1 MSKSKANFAEVVNPK
16 DELQQI
22 EDSAE
27 VASDFI
33 HDILLPQLDEF
44 ENNNEDQKYMS
55 GMATHGLFVELI
67 QRMIAM
73 GYTEKDLKKEIKI
86 YAQLPWGE
94 TIH

>member
-1 MSKSKANFAEVVNPK
+1 MAKSTKQYVKPDDK
-16 DELQQI
+16 ELQQI

-33 HDILLPQLDEF
+33 HDVLLPQLDEF
-44 ENNNEDQKYMS
+44 ELNNEDHEYMS

-67 QRMIAM
+67 QRMIAA
-73 GYTEKDLKKEIKI
+73 GYTEKDLRKELKI

>member
-1 MSKSKANFAEVVNPK
+1 MAKSTSKVIEKVTKE
-16 DELQQI
+16 ELQQI

-33 HDILLPQLDEF
+33 HDVLLPQLDEF
-44 ENNNEDQKYMS
+44 EMDNDDREYMT

-73 GYTEKDLKKEIKI
+73 GYTEKDLKKELKI
-86 YAQLPWGE
+86 FSQLPWGE
-94 TIH
+94 IIH

>member
-1 MSKSKANFAEVVNPK
+1 MAKSTTKQDTTANDK
-16 DELQQI
+16 ELKQI
-22 EDSAE
+22 EDSAD

-33 HDILLPQLDEF
+33 HDVLLPQLDEF
-44 ENNNEDQKYMS
+44 ELDNDDREYMT
-55 GMATHGLFVELI
+55 GMATHGLFVELV

-86 YAQLPWGE
+86 YSQLPWGE

>member
-1 MSKSKANFAEVVNPK
+1 MAKSNKQDLVS
-16 DELQQI
+16 DEKEMQQI
-22 EDSAE
+22 EDSAM

-33 HDILLPQLDEF
+33 HDVLLPQLDEF
-44 ENNNEDQKYMS
+44 EMDNDDREYMT

-73 GYTEKDLKKEIKI
+73 GYTEKDLKKELKI
-86 YAQLPWGE
+86 YSQLPWGE

>member
-1 MSKSKANFAEVVNPK
+1 MAKSTTKQDDKSKEM
-16 DELQQI
+16 QQI
-22 EDSAE
+22 EDSAD

-33 HDILLPQLDEF
+33 HDVLLPQLDEF
-44 ENNNEDQKYMS
+44 ELENDDREYMT
-55 GMATHGLFVELI
+55 GMATHGLFVELV

-86 YAQLPWGE
+86 YSQLPWGE

>member
-1 MSKSKANFAEVVNPK
+1 MSKAKGNLAEVVQPL

-22 EDSAE
+22 ENSAE
-27 VASDFI
+27 LAGDFI
-33 HDILLPQLDEF
+33 NDVLLPQLDEF
-44 ENNNEDQKYMS
+44 ENNNDDNEYMS

-73 GYTEKDLKKEIKI
+73 GYTEKDLKKELKV
-86 YAQLPWGE
+86 YSQLPWGE

>member
-1 MSKSKANFAEVVNPK
+1 MAKSTTKQDVKSE
-16 DELQQI
+16 EMQQI
-22 EDSAE
+22 EDSAD

-44 ENNNEDQKYMS
+44 ELNNDDREYMT
-55 GMATHGLFVELI
+55 GMATHGLFVELV

-73 GYTEKDLKKEIKI
+73 GYTEKDLKKEVKI
-86 YAQLPWGE
+86 YSQLPWGE

>member
-1 MSKSKANFAEVVNPK
+1 MAKSTTKQDSKSE
-16 DELQQI
+16 EMQQI

-44 ENNNEDQKYMS
+44 EMNNDDHEYMT

-73 GYTEKDLKKEIKI
+73 GYTEKDLKKELKI
-86 YAQLPWGE
+86 YSQLPWGE

>member
-1 MSKSKANFAEVVNPK
+1 MAKSTTKQDTTANDK
-16 DELQQI
+16 ELKQI
-22 EDSAE
+22 EDSAD

-33 HDILLPQLDEF
+33 HDVLLPQLDEF
-44 ENNNEDQKYMS
+44 ELDNDDREYMT
-55 GMATHGLFVELI
+55 GMATHGLFVELV

-73 GYTEKDLKKEIKI
+73 GYTEKDLKKEVKI

>member
-1 MSKSKANFAEVVNPK
+1 MAKSTTKQDEKSKEM
-16 DELQQI
+16 QQI
-22 EDSAE
+22 EDSAD

-33 HDILLPQLDEF
+33 HDVLLPQLDEF
-44 ENNNEDQKYMS
+44 ELENDDREYMT
-55 GMATHGLFVELI
+55 GMATHGLFVELV

-73 GYTEKDLKKEIKI
+73 GYTEKDLKKEVKV

>member
-1 MSKSKANFAEVVNPK
+1 MAKSNKQDLVS
-16 DELQQI
+16 DEKEMQQI
-22 EDSAE
+22 ADSAE

-33 HDILLPQLDEF
+33 HDTLLPQLDEF
-44 ENNNEDQKYMS
+44 EMNNDDHEYMT

-73 GYTEKDLKKEIKI
+73 GYTEKDLKKEVKI

>member
-1 MSKSKANFAEVVNPK
+1 MAKSTSKQILKSDDKEM
-16 DELQQI
+16 QQI
-22 EDSAE
+22 EDS
-27 VASDFI
+27 VDIASDFI
-33 HDILLPQLDEF
+33 HDVLLPQLDEF
-44 ENNNEDQKYMS
+44 ELDNDDREYMT
-55 GMATHGLFVELI
+55 GMATHGLFVELV

>member
-1 MSKSKANFAEVVNPK
+1 MAKSNKQDLVS
-16 DELQQI
+16 DEKEMQQI
-22 EDSAE
+22 EDSAM

-33 HDILLPQLDEF
+33 HDTLLPQLDEF
-44 ENNNEDQKYMS
+44 EMDNDDREYMT

-73 GYTEKDLKKEIKI
+73 GYTEKDLKKELKI
-86 YAQLPWGE
+86 YSQLPWGE

>member
-1 MSKSKANFAEVVNPK
+1 MAKSTSKAIEKVTK
-16 DELQQI
+16 EELQQI

-33 HDILLPQLDEF
+33 HDVLLPQLDEF
-44 ENNNEDQKYMS
+44 EMENDDREYMI
-55 GMATHGLFVELI
+55 GMATHGLFVELV

-73 GYTEKDLKKEIKI
+73 GYTEKDLKKEVKI
-86 YAQLPWGE
+86 YSQLPWGE

>member
-1 MSKSKANFAEVVNPK
+1 MAKSNKQDIK
-16 DELQQI
+16 SDEKEMQQI
-22 EDSAE
+22 EDSAM

-33 HDILLPQLDEF
+33 HDVLLPQLDEF
-44 ENNNEDQKYMS
+44 EMDNDDHEYMT

-73 GYTEKDLKKEIKI
+73 GYTEKDLKKELKI
-86 YAQLPWGE
+86 YSQLPWGE

>member
-1 MSKSKANFAEVVNPK
+1 MAKSTSKAIDKATKE
-16 DELQQI
+16 ELQQI

-33 HDILLPQLDEF
+33 HDVLLPQLDEF
-44 ENNNEDQKYMS
+44 EMENDDREYMT
-55 GMATHGLFVELI
+55 GMATHGLFVELV

-73 GYTEKDLKKEIKI
+73 GYTEKDLKKEVKI
-86 YAQLPWGE
+86 YSQLPWGE

>member
-1 MSKSKANFAEVVNPK
+1 MAKSTTKQDTTEK
-16 DELQQI
+16 ELQQI
-22 EDSAE
+22 EDSAD

-33 HDILLPQLDEF
+33 HDVLLPQLDEF
-44 ENNNEDQKYMS
+44 ELDNDDRDYMT
-55 GMATHGLFVELI
+55 GMATHGLFVELV

-86 YAQLPWGE
+86 YSQLPWGE